1 MNTCR
6 CPDSCGFNRGLVWI
20 MTQQDNEEAVASLQD
35 MRKEDQREGRFGSGE
50 RRLVVFRPAFK
61 QRDCQRGAKAT
72 LVP

>member
-1 MNTCR
+1 
-6 CPDSCGFNRGLVWI
+6 